1 MSKQFSEDGLSF
13 SYPDDW
19 RLEHEVAPNGWTVT
33 LQSPGA
39 AFAMIQ
45 LDRDL
50 PDPRQMVHEALET
63 LKADYPSLEAEA
75 AIETVAGEMAVGHDM
90 EFFSLDMLNT
100 AWTRSFYGVAGT
112 VFVLCQATGADEEDY
127 EPALRGVVRSL
138 RSEEE

>member
-19 RLEHEVAPNGWTVT
+19 RIEREPADNGWTVT

-45 LDRDL
+45 MDADM

-63 LKADYPSLEAEA
+63 LQGEYPTLEASSA
-75 AIETVAGEMAVGHDM
+75 LETISGEMAVGHDM

-100 AWTRSFYGVAGT
+100 CWTRSFYGVAGT
-112 VFVLCQATGADEEDY
+112 VFILCQATGADEVDY
-127 EPALRGVVRSL
+127 EPALRGICASMRL
-138 RSEEE
+138 EEE

>member
-13 SYPDDW
+13 TYPEEW
-19 RLEHEVAPNGWTVT
+19 RLEHEPAENGWTVT

-50 PDPRQMVHEALET
+50 PDPRQMVQEALET
-63 LKADYPSLEAEA
+63 LRADYPTLEAEA
-75 AIETVAGEMAVGHDM
+75 TIEALAGEMAVGHDI

-100 AWTRSFYGVAGT
+100 CWTRSFYAPAGS

-127 EPALRGVVRSL
+127 ESTLRGICASL
-138 RSEEE
+138 RSEED

>member
-1 MSKQFSEDGLSF
+1 MKQFNEDGLSF

-19 RLEHEVAPNGWTVT
+19 RIEHERADNGWTVT

-39 AFAMIQ
+39 AFAMVQ

-50 PDPRQMVHEALET
+50 PDPRQMAHEALET
-63 LKADYPSLEAEA
+63 LKADYPTLEADA
-75 AIETVAGEMAVGHDM
+75 ALETVAGEMAVGHDM
-90 EFFSLDMLNT
+90 EFFSLDMVNT
-100 AWTRSFYGVAGT
+100 CWTRSFYGLAGT

-127 EPALRGVVRSL
+127 EPALRGIVASL